1 MLNFPWSFIL
11 KSAKCTRLMCSFQK
25 KKRKK
30 RNRVLEE
37 LVTEKST
44 LSEIGIQVLI

>member
-11 KSAKCTRLMCSFQK
+11 KSAKCTQLMCSFK

-30 RNRVLEE
+30 GNRVLEE

>member
-11 KSAKCTRLMCSFQK
+11 KSAKCTQLMCSFKK